1 MNALVKNNKLNKQ
14 MSNNTQ
20 TQSKFK
26 SNNDRAK
33 FKQECIGALAG
44 IAEKY
49 NVKIEFGPL
58 IEHSAFGMSEYKLGH
73 AVTKLHIR
81 EQ

>member
-1 MNALVKNNKLNKQ
+1 MNN
-14 MSNNTQ
+14 NNTP

-44 IAEKY
+44 IAAKY
-49 NVKIEFGPL
+49 NVKIEFGP
-58 IEHSAFGMSEYKLGH
+58 ITEHYPFEVNEHKHGH
-73 AVTKLHIR
+73 AVTKLHIL

>member
-1 MNALVKNNKLNKQ
+1 
-14 MSNNTQ
+14 MSNNNTP

-44 IAEKY
+44 IAAKY
-49 NVKIEFGPL
+49 NVKIEFGRL
-58 IEHSAFGMSEYKLGH
+58 TEHSKFGLSEYKLGH

-81 EQ
+81 EL